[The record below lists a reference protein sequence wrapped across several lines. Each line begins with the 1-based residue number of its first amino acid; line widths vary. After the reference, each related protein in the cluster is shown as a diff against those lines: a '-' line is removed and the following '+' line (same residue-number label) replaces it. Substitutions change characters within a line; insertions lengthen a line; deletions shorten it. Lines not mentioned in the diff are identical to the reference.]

1 MKVVYIALDPLKY
14 PRIKKIASS
23 LKKLEWVKFEV
34 MIPKFR
40 IVPRGIGRFKRFF
53 FAVANYL
60 AVFLQI
66 FFVKADLFWV
76 ANCPDIL
83 AIPLVLRRKKY
94 LLEYRSL
101 WSIEVEDEFG
111 KGPWVRLSGIIE
123 KSALRNAL
131 AITLTTSKLLK
142 RVSGFGKPTF
152 VIPNFSTKDFEASI
166 SADDFRK
173 KHGIK
178 SGEKIV
184 LFVGKLTHVEG
195 ADMLP
200 DLIEQVLKKAN
211 CVFWIVGNGPLMPF
225 LKKYEKKFGNKIK
238 LFGWQPHEEVSNFV
252 NAADVCLA
260 PRHTSEYSQFYN
272 EEGLHKIAEYMFFG
286 KPIVACGIA
295 ESSQYLLVK
304 ESQLAEGTIRA
315 LKGETPL
322 STPKTWEEHSENKI
336 FELYSWL
343 RSKIDDDKNLAWS
356 A

>member
-1 MKVVYIALDPLKY
+1 MKVVYIVLDPLKY
-14 PRIKKIASS
+14 PRIKKITSS
-23 LKKLEWVKFEV
+23 LKKLNWVNFEV

-40 IVPRGIGRFKRFF
+40 ITPRGADRLKRIFL
-53 FAVANYL
+53 AVANYL
-60 AVFLQI
+60 AVFLQV
-66 FFVKADLFWV
+66 FFVKADLYWV

-83 AIPLVLRRKKY
+83 AMPLVMRRKKY
-94 LLEYRSL
+94 LLEYRSP

-111 KGPWVRLSGIIE
+111 RGPWVRLASIIE
-123 KSALRNAL
+123 NTALKNASV
-131 AITLTTSKLLK
+131 ITLTTSKLQK
-142 RVSGFGKPTF
+142 KVSSFRKPIF
-152 VIPNFSTKDFEASI
+152 VIPNFSTKSFEASI
-166 SADDFRK
+166 KVNDFRK
-173 KHGIK
+173 KQGVR

-200 DLIEQVLKKAN
+200 SIIEQVIQKVNAI
-211 CVFWIVGNGPLMPF
+211 FWIVGDGPLYPY
-225 LKKYEKKFGNKIK
+225 LKTFEAKFGDRMR

-260 PRHTSEYSQFYN
+260 PRHTSKYSQFYN

-304 ESQLAEGTIRA
+304 KNEIAEGTIKA

-322 STPKTWEEHSENKI
+322 STPKTWEEYSEKKI
-336 FELYSWL
+336 LELFKLLQLKLGKSQK
-343 RSKIDDDKNLAWS
+343 RS
-356 A
+356 

>member
-14 PRIKKIASS
+14 PRIKKISSS
-23 LKKLEWVKFEV
+23 LKKLDWVKFEV

-40 IVPRGIGRFKRFF
+40 IAPRGSGRFKRLFL
-53 FAVANYL
+53 AVANYL

-66 FFVKADLFWV
+66 FFVRADLFWV

-83 AIPLVLRRKKY
+83 AIPLVLRRRKY
-94 LLEYRSL
+94 LLEYRSP

-111 KGPWVRLSGIIE
+111 KGPWVRPAAIIE
-123 KSALRNAL
+123 NIALRNAL

-152 VIPNFSTKDFEASI
+152 VIPNFSTKNFEASI

-173 KHGIK
+173 KYGVK
-178 SGEKIV
+178 RGEKIV

-195 ADMLP
+195 ADLLP
-200 DLIEQVLKKAN
+200 GIIEQVLKKVN
-211 CVFWIVGNGPLMPF
+211 CVFWIVGDGPSLPF
-225 LKKYEKKFGNKIK
+225 LKTFEAKFGNKIK
-238 LFGWQPHEEVSNFV
+238 LFGWIPHEEVSNFV

-260 PRHTSEYSQFYN
+260 PRHTSKYSQFYN

-304 ESQLAEGTIRA
+304 ENDISEGTIRA
-315 LKGETPL
+315 LKGETPV
-322 STPKTWEEHSENKI
+322 STPKTWEEHSAKKI
-336 FELYSWL
+336 FKLFSWL
-343 RSKIDDDKNLAWS
+343 KSKT
-356 A
+356 